1 MQSKLFVLRLLS
13 ACMQHH
19 WQYCRDLE
27 RKSNQDTPID
37 QLNVTLPPLDAAL
50 VTFILVLMSRYITQ
64 YHLIEES
71 TNLDQANPI
80 TPVIDFSE
88 DESGYTYEQ
97 IKLSL
102 VTDIYKASSKILYYI
117 SASNWDAC
125 YAKIKRAVLS
135 LDSINGGPAEI
146 PPEIRMLESSCLTRK
161 RLYTIF
167 SGTYI
172 HDNGKKQQDNIFF
185 FHL

>member
-19 WQYCRDLE
+19 WHYCRDLE
-27 RKSNQDTPID
+27 RQAHKDTPID
-37 QLNVTLPPLDAAL
+37 QLKVTLPPLDTAL
-50 VTFILVLMSRYITQ
+50 VTFILILMSRYITQ

-71 TNLDQANPI
+71 TNLEQTNAV
-80 TPVIDFSE
+80 TPFIDFSE
-88 DESGYTYEQ
+88 NESGYTYEQ

-102 VTDIYKASSKILYYI
+102 LTDIYKASSKIIYYI

-125 YAKIKRAVLS
+125 YAKIKSAVLS
-135 LDSINGGPAEI
+135 LDSVNGSAAEI
-146 PPEIRMLESSCLTRK
+146 PSEIRMLESSCLTRE

-167 SGTYI
+167 TGTC
-172 HDNGKKQQDNIFF
+172 
-185 FHL
+185 